1 MALFIV
7 HYAFQKNIEQGIAY
21 RLSRIWD
28 EVSEESENQS
38 ITIPD
43 DIFDMIAEFI
53 VQGKRMELKPI
64 NKKRN

>member
-1 MALFIV
+1 M
-7 HYAFQKNIEQGIAY
+7 
-21 RLSRIWD
+21 SRIWD